1 MKEVVLSANLREE
14 IGSRQLKKLR
24 REGFIPGIVYG
35 GSKAFPIKITRS
47 SFIKFLHEHKGE
59 NVIINLEVAEEKS
72 KSKDNTV
79 MIKEMQHDPVSEE
92 IIHLDFN
99 KISLTQAISVKVPV
113 EAKGEAEGVKADGGS
128 LNHILWELELECLPK
143 DMPKSI
149 LVDVSALKIGDAIH
163 VKDIKFSQGVTVK
176 HEADAIV
183 LSVAPP
189 AKEEVEE
196 EEALGEEGAEPEVIK
211 EKKEGEASEAKEQKE
226 VKPKE
231 SKPQEKKEE
240 KS

>member
-1 MKEVVLSANLREE
+1 MKEVVLGANLREE

-24 REGFIPGIVYG
+24 KEGFIPGIVYG
-35 GSKAFPIKITRS
+35 GNKAFPVKITRS
-47 SFIKFLHEHKGE
+47 SLIKFLHEHKGE
-59 NVIINLEVAEEKS
+59 NVIINLEVAEEKN

-99 KISLTQAISVKVPV
+99 KISLTRTISVKVPV

-128 LNHILWELELECLPK
+128 LNHVLWELELECLPK
-143 DMPKSI
+143 NMPKSI
-149 LVDVSALKIGDAIH
+149 LVDVAALKIGDAIH
-163 VKDIKFSQGVTVK
+163 IKDIKFPQGVTVK
-176 HEADAIV
+176 HEPDAIV

-189 AKEEVEE
+189 AKEEAAIEE
-196 EEALGEEGAEPEVIK
+196 EVLGEEGAEPEVIK
-211 EKKEGEASEAKEQKE
+211 EKKVGEASEAKEQKE
-226 VKPKE
+226 VKP
-231 SKPQEKKEE
+231 QEKKEE